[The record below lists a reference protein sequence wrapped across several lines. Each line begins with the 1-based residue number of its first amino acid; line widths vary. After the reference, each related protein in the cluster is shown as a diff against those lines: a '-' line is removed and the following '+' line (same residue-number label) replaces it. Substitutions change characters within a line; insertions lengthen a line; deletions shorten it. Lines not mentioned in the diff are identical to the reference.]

1 MPLPRQNALRNEGH
15 DRVWMGD
22 MCFPFSPNTSTKKS
36 EAPFTIA
43 GIFSK
48 EGLQLTNPVI
58 YR

>member
-1 MPLPRQNALRNEGH
+1 MR
-15 DRVWMGD
+15 DTRVCWRLD
-22 MCFPFSPNTSTKKS
+22 MCLPFSPNTSTKKS